1 MKINSTVFVLPCV
14 SSPTDDFLVDIDKAT
29 YFLVMPP
36 WVECKDIGWDMW
48 SIAKLCMPVSHDSSD
63 DDVSLF
69 EDETSDDDD
78 SSFRD
83 ETLDEETNYNDSKY
97 VVER

>member
-1 MKINSTVFVLPCV
+1 
-14 SSPTDDFLVDIDKAT
+14 
-29 YFLVMPP
+29 
-36 WVECKDIGWDMW
+36 
-48 SIAKLCMPVSHDSSD
+48 MPVSHDSSV

-97 VVER
+97 IVER